1 MINTKLFIAMKNFS
15 KVVSIVILSIVP
27 CWLNAQPWVQND
39 AMFNPTGIPSL
50 PFSQPRFA
58 DLDND
63 GDLDMIIGNI
73 NDKPFYMENVGTTEA
88 PQFAPG
94 EDYFAGV
101 SYLDAEVAVFADL
114 DNDGDL
120 DMITGGYT
128 GLHYFEN
135 TGNVSSPEFEEQP
148 GFFTILAGINYPVPD
163 LADVD
168 DDGDLDLVIGL
179 SEDGQVKIYEN
190 TGTADAAAF
199 SEANVTEIG
208 DVGLYAYPCFAD
220 LDNDGDVDLFVGRD
234 GFGFRYY
241 QNTGTPTTAE
251 WTYIEGAFAG
261 MGEDTYWNSPD
272 LIDLDNDGTLDL
284 IFGTASGP
292 LVYYVNTGTPELA
305 EWQQNESL
313 FGGVIDVGGASN
325 PYFVDYDGD
334 GDLDMF
340 TGTQMGDIK
349 FYKNT
354 GTVNSPSWLEQ
365 SDGFTSLK
373 HSIYSDVA
381 VGDLNGDG
389 RMDAV
394 VGDLSG
400 NLFHH
405 QNSGFGFNYIES
417 TFAGFSFG
425 GWSSPYLIDIDNDED
440 LDLVVGNESGQIHF
454 IENQGDSQNAV
465 WVEVPNYFG
474 GIDVGSNAVPCF
486 ADLDFDGELDMAV
499 GNISGNVKYF
509 ENENGNWVA
518 NNLIMAGV
526 SGGQNT
532 SPGFGDLDGDGDADL
547 TLGNYDGTFNYFQNM
562 EIVVGAGE
570 KLPTLSLNATVSPNP
585 FTSVLNLHIP
595 STAPQIKAIKVY
607 DAGGRLWIDQVIESE
622 SKQNSINLD
631 LEQLPAGVYLLK
643 ITADKHSETLRI
655 VKQ

>member
-1 MINTKLFIAMKNFS
+1 MRNLLQTLFLFS
-15 KVVSIVILSIVP
+15 LFTSFGLS
-27 CWLNAQPWVQND
+27 AQPWVQND
-39 AMFNPTGIPSL
+39 AMFNPGGIPSL

-73 NDKPFYMENVGTTEA
+73 NDKPFYMENIGTAEA

-94 EDYFAGV
+94 EDYFAGIN
-101 SYLDAEVAVFADL
+101 YIDAEVAVFADL
-114 DNDGDL
+114 DSDSDL

-128 GLHYFEN
+128 GLHFFEN
-135 TGNVSSPEFEEQP
+135 TGNANSPQFEEQA
-148 GFFTILAGINYPVPD
+148 GFFMILAGINYPVPD

-190 TGTADAAAF
+190 TGTAYAATF
-199 SEANVTEIG
+199 SEADATLIG

-220 LDNDGDVDLFVGRD
+220 LDNDSDIDLLVGRD
-234 GFGFRYY
+234 GHGFHYFE
-241 QNTGTPTTAE
+241 NTGTPATAE
-251 WTYIEGAFAG
+251 WTLIEEAFAG
-261 MGEDTYWNSPD
+261 MGAETYWNSPD
-272 LIDLDNDGTLDL
+272 LIDLDTSGTLDL

-292 LVYYVNTGTPELA
+292 LVYYNNTGTPETA
-305 EWQQNESL
+305 EWQLNESL

-325 PYFVDYDGD
+325 PFFIDYDGD

-340 TGTQMGDIK
+340 TGTQLGDIK
-349 FYKNT
+349 YFENT
-354 GTVNSPSWLEQ
+354 GTVYSPIWEEQ
-365 SDGFTSLK
+365 SEGFTSLK

-389 RMDAV
+389 RLDAV

-405 QNSGFGFNYIES
+405 QNSGLGFNYIES

-425 GWSSPYLIDIDNDED
+425 GWSSPYLIDIDSDED
-440 LDLVVGNESGQIHF
+440 LDLVVGAESGQIHF

-465 WVEVPNYFG
+465 WVQIPNYFG
-474 GIDVGSNAVPCF
+474 GIDVGSNAVPTF
-486 ADLDFDGELDMAV
+486 ADLDFDGDMDMAV
-499 GNISGNVKYF
+499 GNISGDVKYYEH
-509 ENENGNWVA
+509 ENSNWTPNDFA
-518 NNLIMAGV
+518 MSGV

-532 SPGFGDLDGDGDADL
+532 SPGFADLDGDGDADL

-562 EIVVGAGE
+562 EIVVGLQPNTETKSGLV
-570 KLPTLSLNATVSPNP
+570 KLFPNP
-585 FTSVLNLHIP
+585 FKDHLNVLLTEN
-595 STAPQIKAIKVY
+595 T
-607 DAGGRLWIDQVIESE
+607 GRLKSLKIINTEGQVVVTKDYHSE
-622 SKQNSINLD
+622 QAFSRFSLSLD
-631 LEQLPAGVYLLK
+631 FLPAGLYVCEL
-643 ITADKHSETLRI
+643 ITEKQTIRQRI
-655 VKQ
+655 IKK